1 MNLCKWMYV
10 GCVCVQR
17 YTHHACMRMCMITC
31 PDMCLHTS
39 ILACVCFLC
48 VCKLLTSGLN
58 LSMFPAAGWAW
69 KWQALSKIYAVFTGM
84 MGISGTFPT
93 AVKSSAFPAPLNT
106 PGSFLHSAR
115 VPIKQLRRLVFGNSC
130 RLKGVINS

>member
-1 MNLCKWMYV
+1 MYV
-10 GCVCVQR
+10 CII
-17 YTHHACMRMCMITC
+17 ACA
-31 PDMCLHTS
+31 DMCLHMS
-39 ILACVCFLC
+39 ILACVYLCVCFLC
-48 VCKLLTSGLN
+48 VCELHTSGLN
-58 LSMFPAAGWAW
+58 LSMFPAAGWAG
-69 KWQALSKIYAVFTGM
+69 KWQALSKISAVFTGM

-106 PGSFLHSAR
+106 PGSFLRPAR